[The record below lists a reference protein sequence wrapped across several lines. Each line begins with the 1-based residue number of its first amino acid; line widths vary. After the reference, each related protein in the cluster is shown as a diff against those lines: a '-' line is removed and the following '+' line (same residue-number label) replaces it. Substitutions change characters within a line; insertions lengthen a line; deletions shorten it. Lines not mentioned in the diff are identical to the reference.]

1 MYVPNI
7 TVSLPDDVYRRARV
21 RAAEQNVSLS
31 ALVRRI
37 LLDVGSAETDFERRK
52 RLQDQVLESVSRFSA
67 GRRLGRDRVHARAV
81 R

>member
-7 TVSLPDDVYRRARV
+7 TVSLPDDVYRRARI

-52 RLQDQVLESVSRFSA
+52 RLQDEVLTSVTRFSA
-67 GRRLGRDRVHARAV
+67 AKRLSRDKVHARAL